1 LPQAAGGKPIDMD
14 EQPRD
19 DAGQPGYSDPDD
31 ALVRARREATDDEDR
46 DRRPG
51 TTDTMESWER
61 ERRMEPGSHDQKPRE
76 HERPL
81 STDELPDSAEE
92 TQG

>member
-1 LPQAAGGKPIDMD
+1 MD
-14 EQPRD
+14 EQPPRD
-19 DAGQPGYSDPDD
+19 TTDSGYSDPDD
-31 ALVRARREATDDEDR
+31 ALVRARREATEDDDPDR
-46 DRRPG
+46 VPG
-51 TTDTMESWER
+51 TSETMERWER

-81 STDELPDSAEE
+81 SADELPDSAEQ

>member
-1 LPQAAGGKPIDMD
+1 MD
-14 EQPRD
+14 EQPRED
-19 DAGQPGYSDPDD
+19 PSAPGYNDPDD
-31 ALVRARREATDDEDR
+31 ALVRARREATEDEDPNR
-46 DRRPG
+46 VPG

-61 ERRMEPGSHDQKPRE
+61 ERRMEPGSHDQPRRE

-81 STDELPDSAEE
+81 SADELPGSADE